1 MTYYCRLCGMVL
13 TQRYEVL
20 NNTAYLSHYCADHPT
35 ADQDGRE
42 MPRLIEGD

>member
-13 TQRYEVL
+13 TQRYEVF
-20 NNTAYLSHYCADHPT
+20 NNLAYLSYTCPDHPT

-42 MPRLIEGD
+42 MPQLIEGD